1 MRLSAFVLLIL
12 LFESNSEVVK
22 DNFVYKPNDGTEQVL
37 KEIDGRTILSINR
50 TMVLNKCLKKLM
62 WLKKSKNALMMLWSA
77 FSIKKKKVFFF

>member
-37 KEIDGRTILSINR
+37 KEIDVVEKVQKCTNDV
-50 TMVLNKCLKKLM
+50 MVSFFDKEKKGIFFLNL
-62 WLKKSKNALMMLWSA
+62 
-77 FSIKKKKVFFF
+77 I

>member
-37 KEIDGRTILSINR
+37 KEIDVVEKVQRCTNDV
-50 TMVLNKCLKKLM
+50 MVSFFDKEKKG
-62 WLKKSKNALMMLWSA
+62 
-77 FSIKKKKVFFF
+77 IFF

>member
-37 KEIDGRTILSINR
+37 KEIDVVEKVQRCTNDV
-50 TMVLNKCLKKLM
+50 MVSFFDKEKKGIFFLNL
-62 WLKKSKNALMMLWSA
+62 
-77 FSIKKKKVFFF
+77 I